1 MRMRSTI
8 LGLELNGVGSIHGGT
23 SMEEETGT
31 AASGRHTQTR
41 GNYREETEVL
51 GNQACSHT
59 PQKRKQPIGKNMAN
73 PKAKSPLAF
82 A

>member
-1 MRMRSTI
+1 
-8 LGLELNGVGSIHGGT
+8 
-23 SMEEETGT
+23 MEEEAGT

-41 GNYREETEVL
+41 GNYREETDVM
-51 GNQACSHT
+51 GNHACIHT
-59 PQKRKQPIGKNMAN
+59 RQKRKQEIGRNMAN